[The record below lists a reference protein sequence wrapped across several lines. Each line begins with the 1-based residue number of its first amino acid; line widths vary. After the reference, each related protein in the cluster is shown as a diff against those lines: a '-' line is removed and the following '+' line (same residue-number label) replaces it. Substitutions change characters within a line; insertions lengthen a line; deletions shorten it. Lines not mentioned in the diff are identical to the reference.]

1 MTGDAGPVGDDGE
14 AGATGPAG
22 PIGDAGESGLDG
34 AKGPQGHPGQAVS
47 YIHVH
52 PCTVTVPLPLVRVTM
67 VTKDNLVYLEPLEHL

>member
-34 AKGPQGHPGQAVS
+34 AKGPTGHPGQGVRTCVQ
-47 YIHVH
+47 YLIH
-52 PCTVTVPLPLVRVTM
+52 PLSLS
-67 VTKDNLVYLEPLEHL
+67 LSLSLG